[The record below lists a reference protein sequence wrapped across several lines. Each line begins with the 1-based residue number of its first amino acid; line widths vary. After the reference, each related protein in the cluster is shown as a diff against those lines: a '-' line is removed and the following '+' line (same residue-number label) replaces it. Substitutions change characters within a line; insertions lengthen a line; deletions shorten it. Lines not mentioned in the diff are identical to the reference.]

1 MRRRVLQI
9 SSLVCLVS
17 ALAGCGQQSKQ
28 YATSKAANTFFTVP
42 NGWNEISYK
51 KLTAYEKSRSDGTEN
66 PKEDSVIWQVA
77 YTPLKNVKL
86 SQVYSIQPFAKPL
99 VVVRVRN
106 LTYQEANA
114 ISYNGLRE
122 IVIPFQTWV
131 ENPDQAPPGFKVIS
145 DYEISDQ
152 GVRGIRSI
160 FKFDSDNVSQ
170 TFDQV
175 SMVSDDRTTLYFLL
189 SRCTTTCYVKNQK
202 VIDEIVKSFS
212 VRGKK

>member
-1 MRRRVLQI
+1 MRRHVLKL
-9 SSLVCLVS
+9 SVLVCPVS

-42 NGWNEISYK
+42 NGWNEISFK
-51 KLTAYEKSRSDGTEN
+51 KLTAYEKSRSEGTEN
-66 PKEDSVIWQVA
+66 PTEESVIRQVA
-77 YTPLKNVKL
+77 YTPLTNVKL
-86 SQVYSIQPFAKPL
+86 SQVYSIQPFEKPI
-99 VVVRVRN
+99 VVARVRN

-122 IVIPFQTWV
+122 IVIPFQTWTQDP
-131 ENPDQAPPGFKVIS
+131 EQAPPGFSIIS
-145 DYEISDQ
+145 DSEISDQ
-152 GVRGIRSI
+152 GVRGVRSI
-160 FKFDSDNVSQ
+160 FKFESDNVSQ

-189 SRCTTTCYVKNQK
+189 SRCTTTCYEKNQK
-202 VIDEIVKSFS
+202 VIDEIVKSFT